1 MLLLAGF
8 AALVLGC
15 QPAPEPAADPAPP
28 PEPPA
33 TVVVPEALASQPM
46 PGVEIWF
53 MEGRDARDS
62 TGFECHERTL
72 EIRDSAG
79 RRRVPLLYTLDAPT
93 RLDDSSVR
101 AQVFL
106 NCQPG
111 QAYRVNLRTGRPT
124 PLPK

>member
-1 MLLLAGF
+1 MRAAVFLLLA
-8 AALVLGC
+8 VGC
-15 QPAPEPAADPAPP
+15 SRSPEPPPP
-28 PEPPA
+28 PEPPPA
-33 TVVVPEALASQPM
+33 PPAAPAEELASRPM

-53 MEGRDARDS
+53 MEGRPGRDS
-62 TGFECHERTL
+62 TGFECFERTL

-106 NCQPG
+106 HCQPG
-111 QAYRVNLRTGRPT
+111 QAYRVDLRTGRPT
-124 PLPK
+124 PLPQ

>member
-1 MLLLAGF
+1 MRWF
-8 AALVLGC
+8 LVPLTLVIGC
-15 QPAPEPAADPAPP
+15 SPAPDAGPP

-33 TVVVPEALASQPM
+33 AAAEGPAMALASRPL

-53 MEGRDARDS
+53 MQGRPGRDS
-62 TGFECHERTL
+62 TGFECFERTL

-79 RRRVPLLYTLDAPT
+79 RRPVPLLYTLDAPT
-93 RLDDSSVR
+93 RLDDSSVQ

-111 QAYRVNLRTGRPT
+111 QRYRINIRTGLPT
-124 PLPK
+124 PLAP